1 MIEDDLRSIKAEL
14 EYLTGIVK
22 QIRCA
27 VISEKNNPSENT
39 EKDAKFDRDNNTGDE
54 PRYCK
59 RCNAKLG
66 SNKDSPSGLCK
77 IMLKKQMYI

>member
-1 MIEDDLRSIKAEL
+1 MIEEDIDSIRKKLLDIEAML
-14 EYLTGIVK
+14 SQLHHILVP
-22 QIRCA
+22 
-27 VISEKNNPSENT
+27 SKNNPSENT

-59 RCNAKLG
+59 QCNAKLG

-77 IMLKKQMYI
+77 KCEKGIK